1 MGRARVSG
9 RQQPSLRWLNGP
21 AVRAPFNRAMPRPTE
36 CPNETQRAA
45 MLRFEALYEEW
56 RVADLRLLEAEQKL
70 LAESFR
76 SKDGQVPPALAE
88 QVARLRAIA
97 ADAHRRAIQAR
108 DETGGA

>member
-1 MGRARVSG
+1 
-9 RQQPSLRWLNGP
+9 
-21 AVRAPFNRAMPRPTE
+21 MPRPTE

-76 SKDGQVPPALAE
+76 CKGGEVPPELAE
-88 QVARLRAIA
+88 QVARLRLIA
-97 ADAHRRAIQAR
+97 ADAHRRAIEAR
-108 DETGGA
+108 DDAGGV